1 MVLIRTHDSFMKI
14 YDRKQHV
21 LLTMETFSISAKT
34 NQARSNGT
42 NFVHKKVYCKN
53 EGKQQ
58 NIQSSKPSR
67 SVLKLTC

>member
-42 NFVHKKVYCKN
+42 NFVHKKVYFKN
-53 EGKQQ
+53 ERNNKIFSLRNLQE
-58 NIQSSKPSR
+58 
-67 SVLKLTC
+67 VF